1 MMSVMRNVVII
12 GAGLSGLS
20 AAYELSKLG
29 QQFTMIEVKPTL
41 GGSIKTVNHNG
52 FIFDQTQML
61 HTINNQALFDDYL
74 MEFNLLQDVHYHDD
88 QRLSFDGGTDSLIR
102 EFSRTFEAPIMQRMA
117 VSTIGQIDQDKFGIC
132 LENGMLLDAKSVIV
146 ATPARYAE
154 RIFHTLN
161 PQISYQL
168 LDYRYDTI
176 TRVSFGYENPP
187 EDMSFDVP
195 EDSPIVAIDVIK
207 GGVRIPSEQGIIVQV
222 ALRMAQHD
230 LPQDPVGEIAALM
243 GWELNPQAD
252 YIATWEESDPSQW
265 RLDEHIPKLE
275 AIQQLLPRGVAI
287 ANSDFV
293 ATRSAPTLDDRLLQ
307 GVKAVEKIMSDFA
320 L

>member
-1 MMSVMRNVVII
+1 MRDVVII

-29 QQFTMIEVKPTL
+29 KQFTMIEVKPEV
-41 GGSIKTVNHNG
+41 GGSIKTINHNG
-52 FIFDQTQML
+52 FILDRAQMV
-61 HTINNQALFDDYL
+61 HEIKNQAVLDDYL
-74 MEFNLLQDVHYHDD
+74 IDFNLLHDVFYQNDNS
-88 QRLSFDGGTDSLIR
+88 LVFEGGTESLIR
-102 EFSRTFEAPIMQRMA
+102 ELMRSFEAPIMYRMA
-117 VSTIGQIDQDKFGIC
+117 VSTIGMMGQGTYGIC

-154 RIFHTLN
+154 RILHTLN

-176 TRVSFGYENPP
+176 TRVSFGYENPTD
-187 EDMSFDVP
+187 DMSFEIP
-195 EDSPIVAIDVIK
+195 EDSPIVSMDVVR
-207 GGVRIPSEQGIIVQV
+207 GGVRIPNEDGLIVQV
-222 ALRMAQHD
+222 GLRTAEHD
-230 LPQDPVGEIAALM
+230 LPQDPVGEIATLM

-252 YIATWEESDPSQW
+252 YIATWEDSDPSQW
-265 RLDEHIPKLE
+265 RMDDHIPKLN

-293 ATRSAPTLDDRLLQ
+293 ASRSAPTLDERISQ
-307 GVKAVEKIMSDFA
+307 GIRAVEKIMADIA
-320 L
+320 D

>member
-1 MMSVMRNVVII
+1 MRDVVII

-20 AAYELSKLG
+20 AAYELSKQG
-29 QQFTMIEVKPTL
+29 KQFTMIEVTPAL
-41 GGSIKTVNHNG
+41 GGGIKTVNHNG
-52 FIFDQTQML
+52 FIFDRTHML

-74 MEFNLLQDVHYHDD
+74 MEFNLLQDVRYHDD
-88 QRLSFDGGTDSLIR
+88 GRLSFDGGTDSLIR
-102 EFSRTFEAPIMQRMA
+102 EFARTFEAPIMHRMA
-117 VSTIGQIDQDKFGIC
+117 VSTIGMMDKNQFGIC

-154 RIFHTLN
+154 RILHTIN

-168 LDYRYDTI
+168 LDYPYDTI

-187 EDMSFDVP
+187 VDLSFDLP
-195 EDSPIVAIDVIK
+195 EDSPIVAIDTIR
-207 GGVRIPSEQGIIVQV
+207 GGVRIPNDDGLIVQV
-222 ALRMAQHD
+222 ALRVAPHD

-243 GWELNPQAD
+243 GWDLNPQAD

-265 RLDEHIPKLE
+265 RLDEHIPKLQ

-293 ATRSAPTLDDRLLQ
+293 PTRSAPTLDDRLLQ
-307 GVKAVEKIMSDFA
+307 GVKAVEKIMGDFA
-320 L
+320 S